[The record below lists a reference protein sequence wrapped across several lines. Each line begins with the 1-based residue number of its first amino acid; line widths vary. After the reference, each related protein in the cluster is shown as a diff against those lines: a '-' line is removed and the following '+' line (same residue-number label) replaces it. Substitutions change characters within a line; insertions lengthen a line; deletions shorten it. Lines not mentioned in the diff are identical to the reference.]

1 VNYLVKEGHVSLED
15 LNVEFGYSTG
25 PGSLFFYTEE
35 ENAFRQEV
43 RKYVRD
49 RIAPLAPQI
58 ERENNIKLVI
68 KMVKEMG
75 EPGYLG
81 FAFPEEFGGGG
92 KGVVHR
98 TIFTEELTAASYA
111 VSLVRTGS
119 VALFGIPVLNFGSQE
134 QKEKYLKPLIQGTK
148 IGALGITEPT
158 AGSDAIGGM
167 RTRAVKKDDHYI
179 INGEKRY
186 ITNGSIADYILLY
199 TITNPDISRRKGMS
213 AFILPTDVP
222 GFEVVKDYELMG
234 RRGTVNSQLRLN
246 NIELPTENL
255 IGEEGQGFEILLHGL
270 NSERICTAA
279 QYIGIARSSFEIA
292 TKFAAE
298 RQQFGKALREFQG
311 ISFRIADM
319 YTNIDATRLLILK
332 AARMADAGLRFVKEA
347 AAAKCFA
354 AEKCTKICDEAM
366 QVLGGSGYT
375 KEYPLEQN
383 YRDIRISRVSAGSTE
398 MLRLTIQGQIYRDLY
413 PRK

>member
-1 VNYLVKEGHVSLED
+1 MSKEGHLSLED
-15 LNVEFGYSTG
+15 LNLEFGYSTN
-25 PGSLFFYTEE
+25 PGSLYFYTEE

-43 RKYVRD
+43 QEYVREH
-49 RIAPLAPQI
+49 IAPLAPQI
-58 ERENNIKLVI
+58 ERKNSTELVI
-68 KMVKEMG
+68 KAVRDMG
-75 EPGYLG
+75 PRGYLG
-81 FAFPEEFGGGG
+81 FSFPTEIGGGG

-119 VALFGIPVLNFGSQE
+119 VALFGVPVLNFGLPE
-134 QKEKYLKPLIQGTK
+134 QKEKYLKPIIQGTK

-167 RTRAVKKDDHYI
+167 RTTATKEGDSYI

-199 TITNPDISRRKGMS
+199 ALTDPDGSRRTGIS
-213 AFILPTDVP
+213 AFILPTDSK
-222 GFEVVKDYELMG
+222 GFEVIRDYELMG
-234 RRGTVNSQLRLN
+234 RRGTVNSQLRLD
-246 NIELPTENL
+246 NIELPVENL
-255 IGEEGQGFEILLHGL
+255 VGKEGQGFQILLHGL
-270 NSERICTAA
+270 NIERICTAA

-292 TKFAAE
+292 TKYAAE
-298 RQQFGKALREFQG
+298 RQQFGKPLRDFEA

-319 YTNIDATRLLILK
+319 YTNIEATRLLILR
-332 AARMADAGLRFVKEA
+332 ASRMADDGQRFIREA

-354 AEKCTKICDEAM
+354 SEKCTEICDEAM
-366 QVLGGSGYT
+366 QVLGGAGYT
-375 KEYPLEQN
+375 KDFPLEQN

-398 MLRLTIQGQIYRDLY
+398 MLRLTIQGQIYRELY
-413 PRK
+413 PRKK